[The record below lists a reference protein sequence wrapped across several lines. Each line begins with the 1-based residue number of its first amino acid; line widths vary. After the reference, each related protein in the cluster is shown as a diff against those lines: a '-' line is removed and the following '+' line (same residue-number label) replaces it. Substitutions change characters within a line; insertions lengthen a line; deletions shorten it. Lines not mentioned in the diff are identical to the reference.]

1 MMTVMTVMIMVMM
14 VMMMMMM
21 MMMMH
26 GRRPAAQTAP
36 TVSLSETAPRACPE
50 RAAGRPV

>member
-14 VMMMMMM
+14 VMMMMM

>member
-1 MMTVMTVMIMVMM
+1 VMTVMIMVMM
-14 VMMMMMM
+14 VMMMMM